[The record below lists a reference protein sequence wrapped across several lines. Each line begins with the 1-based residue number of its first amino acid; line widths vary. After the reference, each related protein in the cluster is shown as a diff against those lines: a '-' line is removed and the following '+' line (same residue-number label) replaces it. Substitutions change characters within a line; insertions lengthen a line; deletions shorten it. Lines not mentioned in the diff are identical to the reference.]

1 MAGKDTTSTK
11 KRKAGETKVPK
22 EKPAAKR
29 AKSSYFVR
37 APALS

>member
-1 MAGKDTTSTK
+1 MKNKDATSTK
-11 KRKAGETKVPK
+11 KRKVAGPKVPK

-37 APALS
+37 VLP